1 MQVLFHLINRFT
13 QFCIKAVGKTSIL
26 QKFTANEF
34 SEEYQVTVGVEFGSK
49 TIEIDD
55 STKVKLQI
63 WDTAGQERFRT
74 ITGAYYKGAHAILIV
89 YDITRKESFD
99 DIDTFWIG

>member
-1 MQVLFHLINRFT
+1 MQVLFLSNKIASP
-13 QFCIKAVGKTSIL
+13 QFCIKGVGKTSIL

-49 TIEIDD
+49 TIDIDD

-63 WDTAGQERFRT
+63 WDTV
-74 ITGAYYKGAHAILIV
+74 IYP
-89 YDITRKESFD
+89 
-99 DIDTFWIG
+99 